1 MTSAIPPHRLDLC
14 GIPCPVNWAHARA
27 AIAGMRRGELLEVV
41 VDDPRSEADLPRAA
55 EAAGHAVLEVLR
67 EGAAIRILI
76 EI

>member
-1 MTSAIPPHRLDLC
+1 
-14 GIPCPVNWAHARA
+14 
-27 AIAGMRRGELLEVV
+27 MRRGELLEVV